1 MGIKRGSITT
11 SIVADGLVFNLDAA
25 NRACYPK
32 TGINMFNT
40 IDTSISG
47 TFQDSGTSPLPQFD
61 PSQGQGGVINFD
73 GVDDFINCGNLS
85 IIETTAFTISMW
97 LNFTNIAENT
107 VMFNSGLIHPNGIIY
122 QKTNNKFYLAI
133 GGVSVFSSIFSLSS
147 GVWYN
152 LVLTVNETTA
162 KVYVNSSQ
170 HGSNLTVGSGRSGVG
185 SNASI
190 GKYNYGTN
198 FEFTG
203 DMGSTHIYNRA
214 LSSAEILHNYNALK
228 GRFGLS

>member
-1 MGIKRGSITT
+1 
-11 SIVADGLVFNLDAA
+11 
-25 NRACYPK
+25 
-32 TGINMFNT
+32 MFNT

-97 LNFTNIAENT
+97 LNFTDIAENT

-190 GKYNYGTN
+190 GKYNYGN
-198 FEFTG
+198 GSWEFTG